1 MQLKMLKSSMK
12 SNEMHY
18 STHWKEGKTATGRPN
33 IHFAFSLP
41 ICSACSSRPLCTKA
55 QKIGRHVTVQPQKV
69 YEIQKVARERQATED
84 FKKLYKRRA
93 GIEGTIAQAVTGKN
107 MRYAR
112 YRGLLKTHLQHLGTA
127 AAINLQR
134 IACWLMGDLPQG
146 TRTSHFSILV
156 SPL

>member
-1 MQLKMLKSSMK
+1 MVATCPKGETSI
-12 SNEMHY
+12 
-18 STHWKEGKTATGRPN
+18 HWKEGKTATGRPN

-41 ICSACSSRPLCTKA
+41 TCSACSSRHLCTKA
-55 QKIGRHVTVQPQKV
+55 KKIGRHVTVQPRRA
-69 YEIQKVARERQATED
+69 YEFQKVARERQVSRD

-93 GIEGTIAQAVTGKN
+93 GIEGTIAQAVRGKN

-134 IACWLMGDLPQG
+134 IASWLIGDRPKG
-146 TRTSHFSILV
+146 ARTSPFATPV

>member
-1 MQLKMLKSSMK
+1 MVAICPEGENSI
-12 SNEMHY
+12 
-18 STHWKEGKTATGRPN
+18 HWKEGKTATGRPN

-41 ICSACSSRPLCTKA
+41 ACSACSSRHLCTKA
-55 QKIGRHVTVQPQKV
+55 SKIGRHISVHPQKAH
-69 YEIQKVARERQATED
+69 ELQKAARERQLSEE
-84 FKKLYKRRA
+84 FKGLYKRRA
-93 GIEGTIAQAVTGKN
+93 GIEGTIAQAVCGKN

-134 IACWLMGDLPQG
+134 IASWLMGDLPKG
-146 TRTSHFSILV
+146 TRISPFAALV